1 LRQTHRKYG
10 FKLSSPS
17 KDKSTRSQTQGRLSA
32 SKQKQKVGESAPQD
46 APQDLIVLLV
56 DADPERVRVVEQG
69 LSGFAV
75 VRKAT
80 SLGAVSLLDQINHWQ
95 PDVIIIDCDA
105 PDRDTIENLRT
116 VARENPKPI
125 VMFVEDGDGTL
136 AREAIRA
143 GVSAYI
149 VDGLTEVRVR
159 PVLEVA
165 IERFKLVNELRQELE
180 KSKADLAARKVI
192 EKAKGVLMT
201 QRGLSENDAYSAMR
215 NMAMKQGKPL
225 KEVAENIIS
234 VADLLRG

>member
-1 LRQTHRKYG
+1 LSTLSKRKSLGIAQARIEIMTH
-10 FKLSSPS
+10 
-17 KDKSTRSQTQGRLSA
+17 
-32 SKQKQKVGESAPQD
+32 PQE
-46 APQDLIVLLV
+46 LIVLLV

-69 LSGFAV
+69 LAGYAA
-75 VRKAT
+75 VRKAS
-80 SLGAVSLLDQINHWQ
+80 SLGTVSLLEQINRLQ
-95 PDVIIIDCDA
+95 PDLIIIDCDA

-149 VDGLTEVRVR
+149 VDGLTEARVK

-165 IERFKLVNELRQELE
+165 IERFRLVNELRQELE

-192 EKAKGVLMT
+192 EKAKGILMK
-201 QRGLSENDAYSAMR
+201 QRGLPENDAYAAMR
-215 NMAMKQGKPL
+215 SMAMKQGKPL

-234 VADLLRG
+234 VADLLSG

>member
-1 LRQTHRKYG
+1 MAH
-10 FKLSSPS
+10 
-17 KDKSTRSQTQGRLSA
+17 
-32 SKQKQKVGESAPQD
+32 PQE
-46 APQDLIVLLV
+46 LLVLLV
-56 DADPERVRVVEQG
+56 DSDPERVRVVEQG
-69 LSGFAV
+69 LAGFAV

-80 SLGAVSLLDQINHWQ
+80 ATGTTSLLEQINRWQ
-95 PDVIIIDCDA
+95 PDVIIIDCEA

-149 VDGLTEVRVR
+149 VDGLTEVRVK

-165 IERFKLVNELRQELE
+165 IERFKLVSELRQELE

-192 EKAKGVLMT
+192 EKAKGILMK
-201 QRGLSENDAYSAMR
+201 QRGLSEDDAYSAMR
-215 NMAMKQGKPL
+215 SMAMKQAKSL
-225 KEVAENIIS
+225 KEVSENIIS

>member
-1 LRQTHRKYG
+1 
-10 FKLSSPS
+10 LSSPS
-17 KDKSTRSQTQGRLSA
+17 KDKNVRTQAHLRNARPKHSQGQA
-32 SKQKQKVGESAPQD
+32 EAEPV
-46 APQDLIVLLV
+46 PQDLIVLLV
-56 DADPERVRVVEQG
+56 DADPERIRVVEQG

-75 VRKAT
+75 VRQAN
-80 SLGAVSLLDQINHWQ
+80 SLGAVSLLDQINRLQ

-159 PVLEVA
+159 PVLEIA

-215 NMAMKQGKPL
+215 SMAMKQGKPL